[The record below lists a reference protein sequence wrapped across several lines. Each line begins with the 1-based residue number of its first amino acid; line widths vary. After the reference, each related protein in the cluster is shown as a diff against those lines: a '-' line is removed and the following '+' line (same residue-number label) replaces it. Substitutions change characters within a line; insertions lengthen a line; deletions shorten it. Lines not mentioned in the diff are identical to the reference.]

1 MKALKRGQLKAAQWE
16 EVANTIATNCGFDE
30 PSKLSTQCRHK
41 MEKLRKRYR
50 SEKQRPV
57 ASNWIYFDLM
67 DQMERGIFPLTVKP
81 ISSIPPPAPGQN
93 QSTDDDEEDEVDDDN
108 EDNDGFNNVIR
119 SRSINHIL
127 RRPLIEEEEENGIGG
142 DGGLGRRGGELL
154 MELASVI
161 RKFGEGFVKTENMK
175 MEVMRELERTRM
187 EMEAKRTEMRII
199 LN

>member
-1 MKALKRGQLKAAQWE
+1 
-16 EVANTIATNCGFDE
+16 
-30 PSKLSTQCRHK
+30 
-41 MEKLRKRYR
+41 MEKLH
-50 SEKQRPV
+50 PV

-67 DQMERGIFPLTVKP
+67 DQMDGIFPLT
-81 ISSIPPPAPGQN
+81 
-93 QSTDDDEEDEVDDDN
+93 VDDDN

-127 RRPLIEEEEENGIGG
+127 RRPLIEVEEENGIGG